1 MDQILAGVKVKGNGK
16 KQHFKLISNESLFD
30 AVEIDLSS
38 CVVYNPDHNLDEYSF
53 FKIEKF
59 SQQVFC
65 IDLVKNYFD
74 SKDYDDLT
82 KDQFSQIAYLF
93 SVQGENFY
101 FQKITPRLFI
111 KRKTLVFGETAQLE
125 ESDNRLV
132 VNPTPDAV
140 YFKELDT
147 LIFRDLATISSI
159 FKGIDELYKEATND
173 EVKNFLAES
182 FIKLGDNYNP
192 SSVSK
197 PNRKRIGLAMV
208 TLQTMPAGNRASIF
222 SYIDDYCKQ
231 KLIFDEQNQKFEIS
245 TDDGLKFLLYGIEQ
259 RFYTTP
265 FGLERR
271 LANSVQVMD

>member
-1 MDQILAGVKVKGNGK
+1 MMDQVLARVKGNGK
-16 KQHFKLISNESLFD
+16 KQHFKLISNKSLFD
-30 AVEIDLSS
+30 AVAIDLNL
-38 CVVYNPDHNLDEYSF
+38 CVDYNPDHNLDEDSW

-65 IDLVKNYFD
+65 TDLVKNDFD
-74 SKDYDDLT
+74 SKDYDNLA
-82 KDQFSQIAYLF
+82 KDQFPRIAYLF

-132 VNPTPDAV
+132 VNLTPDAV
-140 YFKELDT
+140 YFKKLDT
-147 LIFRDLATISSI
+147 LIFRELATISSI
-159 FKGIDELYKEATND
+159 FKGIDSLYKEATND
-173 EVKNFLAES
+173 EVKHFLDES
-182 FIKLGDNYNP
+182 FIELGNNYDL

-208 TLQTMPAGNRASIF
+208 TLQAMPAGDRANMVA
-222 SYIDDYCKQ
+222 YIGDYCKQ
-231 KLIFDEQNQKFEIS
+231 KLNFDEKNQKFKIS
-245 TDDGLKFLLYGIEQ
+245 TDDALKFLLYGIEQ

-271 LANSVQVMD
+271 LANSVQVMEP